1 MEVLPRRL
9 VDELS
14 KLHPRQRAA
23 ALHDGDV
30 VVRAGPGSGKTRTL
44 VARVGVT
51 LAARVSPFRGVA
63 CITYT
68 NAAAD
73 EVRRRVQRLGVPAD
87 RLVCSTVHSFCL
99 NDILR
104 NFAAL
109 SGQLPATPGG
119 VLDQAAGVSLLQECF
134 DQLGIYDLAKWRESQ
149 VTKIRRRLACGE
161 DVTGLDDREI
171 RAAQLYERTLSERGQ
186 SDFEDMVI
194 RALSMVRQSAPV
206 RDLLRSRFPHLIVDE
221 YQDLGGVVHN
231 MVLALREAGVA
242 LTAVGDADQTVFGF
256 AGADPKYL
264 EEISQMPGVRPFDLE
279 VNYRS
284 GQKLIA
290 ASEAALGQSRG
301 RRAADGRP
309 AGTVNLVRVEGGLDQ
324 HALVAVETLQAALN
338 SGVPHERIAVL
349 YPSRGAVLD
358 ALLARMHEE
367 GIHFVHERDEDLPR
381 GSLARFVQRCASR
394 RVLQG
399 QLRNVALTPLQVE
412 SLLRRSEAP
421 SLETLAGE
429 WQRLRRE
436 AGLPPAYSRL
446 ELLRRLQ
453 RILDPTP
460 VVLSDQPAAVW
471 LTHLTSEVGLLEVAK
486 AHPES
491 ENRRGLEKLYGLA
504 TQLKLQQLASG
515 VEVAGKVVLTTYHSA
530 KGREFRVVI
539 LPGLVAGIVPRDVKK
554 SGSWQPASGRELQEQ
569 RRAFYVA
576 VSRAGDD
583 LHLITGPGYFARGYW
598 WSKGPSPFLAD
609 IVEPGD

>member
-1 MEVLPRRL
+1 VEVLPRRL
-9 VDELS
+9 LDELS
-14 KLHPRQRAA
+14 ELHPRQRAA

-44 VARVGVT
+44 VARVGVM
-51 LAARVSPFRGVA
+51 LSARVSPFRGAA

-99 NDILR
+99 NEILR

-109 SGQLPATPGG
+109 SGQVPPAAGG

-134 DQLGIYDLAKWRESQ
+134 DQLGIPDVAKWRESQ
-149 VTKIRRRLACGE
+149 VTKIRRLLACGE
-161 DVTGLDDREI
+161 DVTGMDDREI

-194 RALSMVRQSAPV
+194 RALTIVRQSAPV
-206 RDLLRSRFPHLIVDE
+206 RDLIRARFRHLIVDE

-231 MVLALREAGVA
+231 LVLALREVGVA
-242 LTAVGDADQTVFGF
+242 VTAVGDADQTVFGF

-264 EEISQMPGVRPFDLE
+264 EELSLLPGVRPFDLE

-290 ASEAALGQSRG
+290 ASEAALGHSRG
-301 RRAADGRP
+301 RRATEGKP
-309 AGTVNLVRVEGGLDQ
+309 AGTVNLVRVEGDLDQ
-324 HALVAVETLQAALN
+324 HALVAVEALQAALG

-358 ALLARMHEE
+358 VLLARLHEDE
-367 GIHFVHERDEDLPR
+367 TPFIHERDEDLPR
-381 GSLARFVQRCASR
+381 GRLARFVQRCASR

-399 QLRNVALTPLQVE
+399 QLRNASLTPLQVS

-421 SLETLAGE
+421 SLKDLADE

-436 AGLPPAYSRL
+436 AGLPPAHSRL

-453 RILDPTP
+453 RTLDPTP
-460 VVLSDQPAAVW
+460 LPADQSATAW
-471 LTHLTSEVGLLEVAK
+471 LGHLMSEVDLLEVAES
-486 AHPES
+486 HPES
-491 ENRRGLEKLYGLA
+491 ENRRGFEKLQGLA
-504 TQLKLQQLASG
+504 KDLKLQELASG

-554 SGSWQPASGRELQEQ
+554 SGGWQPASGRELQEQ

-576 VSRAGDD
+576 VSRAEDE
-583 LHLITGPGYFARGYW
+583 LHLITGPGYFAGGYW
-598 WSKGPSPFLAD
+598 WGKGPSPFLAD
-609 IVEPGD
+609 IVDPGS